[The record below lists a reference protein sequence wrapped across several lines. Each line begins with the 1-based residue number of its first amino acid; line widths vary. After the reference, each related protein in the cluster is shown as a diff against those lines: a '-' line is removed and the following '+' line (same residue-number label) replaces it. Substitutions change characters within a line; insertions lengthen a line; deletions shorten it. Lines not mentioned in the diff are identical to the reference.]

1 MAFIKENH
9 IFLNQQLQT
18 QEDVFHFLAKK
29 STELEV
35 AQNWKLLRTHR
46 KFSIN

>member
-18 QEDVFHFLAKK
+18 QEDVFHFLAKNQ
-29 STELEV
+29 
-35 AQNWKLLRTHR
+35 QNWKLLRTHR